1 MGLRF
6 LVYNKVQ
13 HCMLSVCFFFYW
25 YFIDSCSSFS
35 AACLCYMPYTVKSSD
50 QGQPPLTPNP
60 EPTAPLCPAAEL
72 QTTTCQ
78 SSIFFSSHNSFIS
91 WNVVRYWNIHTPELN
106 RKKNAEYLYC
116 RGLGN
121 VLGIKCCHTIS
132 RKWNSEIKSKT
143 KKIGRFLTHSP
154 PSARTHNCMSGHAF
168 NETMND
174 VL

>member
-1 MGLRF
+1 MIIILY
-6 LVYNKVQ
+6 LIV
-13 HCMLSVCFFFYW
+13 FFIMFVFFKLI
-25 YFIDSCSSFS
+25 FIDSCSSFS

-91 WNVVRYWNIHTPELN
+91 WNVVLYWNIHTPELN

-154 PSARTHNCMSGHAF
+154 FIAALQIVFMAPIGSYA
-168 NETMND
+168 
-174 VL
+174 